1 MSSFSNKTKAKVK
14 MIEMGIVPAFTG
26 REVKEM
32 LESLSLEDRKVA
44 KRKFRKAWRNIAKRD
59 KTLQNLLLSD
69 NSPDNSPDKATLR
82 NRSCWVVSEIIKE
95 VRKV

>member
-32 LESLSLEDRKVA
+32 LESLGIEDRKVA

-69 NSPDNSPDKATLR
+69 NSPDKATLR